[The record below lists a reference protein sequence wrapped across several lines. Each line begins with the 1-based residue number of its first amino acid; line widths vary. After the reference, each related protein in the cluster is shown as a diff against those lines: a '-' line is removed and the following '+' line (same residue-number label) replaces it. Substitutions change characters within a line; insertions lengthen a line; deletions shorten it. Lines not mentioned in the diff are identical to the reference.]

1 MKFRAGDIIT
11 PISNSH
17 SKYNNNPNMGYYF
30 NVIGIDTI
38 NRNYKVTY
46 PKQTTV
52 NLWSCSVT
60 DDLYELVEIFES
72 PLFKAM
78 EE

>member
-1 MKFRAGDIIT
+1 MKFRTDDKIT
-11 PISNSH
+11 PVTSDGSFHFII
-17 SKYNNNPNMGYYF
+17 
-30 NVIGIDTI
+30 IGIDTI

-60 DDLYELVEIFES
+60 DSLYELVEIFES